1 MDRNEFSIVKEYSAD
16 EILCAA
22 LDIGSNI
29 LKNGGEIH
37 RVEDTI
43 ERICKSFGASHV
55 EVFSITS
62 LIVASVRM
70 SDGAHSQQMRRVYR
84 TSNNIH
90 LVEEMNKL
98 SRELCA
104 GKLELCDLKEK
115 INAAKKTRAYP
126 TIVSYIGAM
135 FATGGFVVFF
145 GGNVR
150 DAICSAIVGV
160 IMTFLD
166 RHTPSFMNQMVMT
179 VVNSIMAGVLSIFL
193 SRIGLGCNPDKI
205 IIGTIMLLIPGLAFG
220 NSIREMLGG
229 DVISGAVRMIHSILL
244 AVMIAFGYAIAIM
257 IMGGV

>member
-1 MDRNEFSIVKEYSAD
+1 MDKNEISKSAEYSAD

-29 LKNGGEIH
+29 LKSGGEIH

-70 SDGAHSQQMRRVYR
+70 SDGAYSQQMRRVYR

-98 SRELCA
+98 SRDLCS
-104 GKLELCDLKEK
+104 GKLALCELREK
-115 INAAKKTRAYP
+115 INTAKRTRAYP
-126 TIVSYIGAM
+126 PIISYVGAM
-135 FATGGFVVFF
+135 LATSGFVIFF
-145 GGNVR
+145 GGNMR
-150 DAICSAIVGV
+150 DAICSALVG
-160 IMTFLD
+160 IAMTFLD

-179 VVNSIMAGVLSIFL
+179 VVNSVTAGVLSIL
-193 SRIGLGCNPDKI
+193 LWKIGWGCNPDKI

-257 IMGGV
+257 VMGGV